1 MRHCGIFSRAYLLV
15 GLCLLTVVGCT
26 VGPDYRPPKGSSPP
40 AWSGPTP
47 HMTFAG
53 PRQTDLGQ
61 WWTSFGDPTLN
72 SLVERA
78 VTSNLD
84 LQQAEARIRQARAVR
99 GGVAAGLWPSAD
111 AAATGRRTRSVGASS
126 RGTLGTTQ
134 NLFVTG
140 LDAAWELDIFGGTR
154 RSIEAA
160 DADMHAAVED
170 RRDLLVSLT
179 AEVALNY
186 IDLRG
191 LQQQVLITQKNLKAQ
206 EHSAEL
212 TRARFRAGLVS
223 ALDVANAE
231 AQAATTASQIPVLE
245 TAAQQT
251 VYNLSVL
258 LALEPSAL
266 FSELSSAAAIPA
278 RPPEVPIVLPSELLL
293 RRPDVRRAEAQIHAA
308 TARIG
313 VATADL
319 FPKLNLAG
327 SSGFQG
333 NKTNDWLKWKNRIWS
348 FGPSADWNLFDA
360 GRIRSNIE
368 VQKALQEEAMFSYR
382 KTVLTAFQ
390 DVENA
395 LIAYDKEQ
403 VRHKALGDAVSA
415 NRKALA
421 LATTLYTQGQTDFI
435 NVLDAERSLYASED
449 ALVQSTRSLSAEVVA
464 LYKALGGGWE
474 IGAKTREDGEDM
486 VR

>member
-1 MRHCGIFSRAYLLV
+1 MRQYGTLLLSYLLA
-15 GLCLLTVVGCT
+15 GLCSLAGSGCT
-26 VGPDYRPPKGSSPP
+26 VGPDYRPPESASPA
-40 AWSGPTP
+40 AWIGPTP
-47 HMTFAG
+47 PMSITG
-53 PRQTDLGQ
+53 PRQTDLAQ
-61 WWTSFGDPTLN
+61 WWISFGDPTLT
-72 SLVERA
+72 SLVDRA
-78 VTSNLD
+78 VASNLSV
-84 LQQAEARIRQARAVR
+84 QQAEARIRQARAAR
-99 GGVAAGLWPSAD
+99 GGVAAGFWPTAD
-111 AAATGRRTRSVGASS
+111 AIATGTRRRSVGSSS

-134 NLFVTG
+134 NLFVAG
-140 LDAAWELDIFGGTR
+140 LDAAWELDLFGGTR
-154 RSIEAA
+154 RSVEAA
-160 DADMHAAVED
+160 DADMQATVED
-170 RRDLLVSLT
+170 YRDLLVSLA

-191 LQQQVLITQKNLKAQ
+191 LQQQVLITQENLKAQ

-212 TRARFRAGLVS
+212 TRMRFRAGLVG

-231 AQAATTASQIPVLE
+231 AQAAITAAQIPVLE

-251 VYNLSVL
+251 IYNLSVL

-266 FSELSSAAAIPA
+266 LTKLSSAASIPA
-278 RPPEVPIVLPSELLL
+278 SLPEVPMLLPSELLR

-348 FGPSADWNLFDA
+348 FGPSLDWKIFDA

-368 VQKALQEEAMFSYR
+368 EQQALQDQAVLSY
-382 KTVLTAFQ
+382 KGTVLGAFQ

-403 VRHKALGDAVSA
+403 QRRKALADAVTA
-415 NRKALA
+415 NRKAVDLA
-421 LATTLYTQGQTDFI
+421 LRLYTQGQTDFI
-435 NVLDAERSLYASED
+435 NVLDAERSLYTSED
-449 ALVQSTRSLSAEVVA
+449 SLVQSTRTLSVDLVA

-474 IGAKTREDGEDM
+474 IGTEGR
-486 VR
+486 

>member
-1 MRHCGIFSRAYLLV
+1 MRKHEISTSAFLLV
-15 GLCLLTVVGCT
+15 GLCVLATVGCM
-26 VGPDYRPPKGSSPP
+26 VGPDYRPPETLAPP
-40 AWSGPTP
+40 AWTGPTP
-47 HMTFAG
+47 DMSFIG
-53 PRQTDLGQ
+53 PGQVDLGK
-61 WWTSFGDPTLN
+61 WWTSFGDPSLN

-84 LQQAEARIRQARAVR
+84 VHQAQARIRQARASR
-99 GGVAAGLWPSAD
+99 GVVAAGFWPLGD
-111 AAATGRRTRSVGASS
+111 AVATGRRSRSVGSS
-126 RGTLGTTQ
+126 TRGTLGTTQ
-134 NLFVTG
+134 NLFVAG

-160 DADMHAAVED
+160 DADIVATVED
-170 RRDLLVSLT
+170 HRDLLVSLT

-186 IDLRG
+186 INLRG
-191 LQQQVLITQKNLKAQ
+191 LQQQVLLTQKDLKTQ
-206 EHSAEL
+206 EHTREL

-231 AQAATTASQIPVLE
+231 AHAATTAAQIPVLE
-245 TAAQQT
+245 AAVQQT
-251 VYNLSVL
+251 IYNLSVL
-258 LALEPSAL
+258 LSLEPSAL
-266 FSELSSAAAIPA
+266 SSELSAAAAIPA
-278 RPPEVPIVLPSELLL
+278 SPPEVPVVLPSELLL

-327 SSGFQG
+327 STGFQG
-333 NKTNDWLKWKNRIWS
+333 NKTNDWLKWGNRVWS
-348 FGPSADWNLFDA
+348 FGPSSDWNLFDA
-360 GRIRSNIE
+360 GRIRSNIK
-368 VQKALQEEAMFSYR
+368 VQQALQEEAVFSYR

-395 LIAYDKEQ
+395 LIAHDKER
-403 VRHKALGDAVSA
+403 VRQKALQDAVRA
-415 NRKALA
+415 NRKALD
-421 LATTLYTQGQTDFI
+421 LATTLYTRGQTDFI
-435 NVLDAERSLYASED
+435 NVLDAERSLYASEN
-449 ALVQSTRSLSAEVVA
+449 ALVQSTQALSVQVVA

-474 IGAKTREDGEDM
+474 IETKTSESGGDM